1 MNREAG
7 DIYLDEKN
15 NVVYVNHERG
25 FQQIIDG
32 LFHCD
37 VGSEVMNPSYGFDLQ
52 LAMREGSVEDSELFI
67 ESLVSQALSGQNEK
81 LISKVDYVKAE
92 RQQADREMHVDI
104 TVSSILDDQIN
115 TELTIGSVV

>member
-1 MNREAG
+1 MNRETG

-37 VGSEVMNPSYGFDLQ
+37 VGSEVMNPSYGFDLA
-52 LAMREGSVEDSELFI
+52 LAMREGSIEDSELFI

-92 RQQADREMHVDI
+92 RAADREMNVTI